1 MLMQQLPSALVAL
14 LPVIV
19 FLAALLW
26 LDSSGHRGPGTP
38 LNLATV
44 PT

>member
-1 MLMQQLPSALVAL
+1 MLMQQLPSAVVAL

-26 LDSSGHRGPGTP
+26 LDSD
-38 LNLATV
+38 
-44 PT
+44 